1 MPVVHRDDQVQSFSS
16 WGSKLPPRPLT
27 RRWSPDAAGAPFN
40 PSGHGQGGEHY
51 RQAGFDRVAPGYVR
65 PVTSEVI
72 PDRAT
77 AYGERVRRRLTD
89 EMTIWLTTVGRDGTP
104 QPNPVGFLWDGGD
117 SLLTYNRT
125 EAKRLANIRR
135 QPLVSLN
142 FDSDGG
148 GGDIVVF
155 TGTAEILDDYPAVP
169 DNSAWL
175 EKYSEEIAARFGDAV
190 KFAETYSVPV
200 RIHLTRVR
208 GF

>member
-1 MPVVHRDDQVQSFSS
+1 M
-16 WGSKLPPRPLT
+16 T
-27 RRWSPDAAGAPFN
+27 
-40 PSGHGQGGEHY
+40 SG
-51 RQAGFDRVAPGYVR
+51 
-65 PVTSEVI
+65 VI

-77 AYGERVRRRLTD
+77 AYGERVRRRLTG

-117 SLLTYNRT
+117 SLLTYGQA
-125 EAKRLANIRR
+125 EARRLANIRR

-142 FDSDGG
+142 FDSNGG
-148 GGDIVVF
+148 NDVVVL

-169 DNSAWL
+169 ANPAWL
-175 EKYSEEIAARFGDAV
+175 EKYGEAIDARFGSAV
-190 KFAETYSVPV
+190 KFAERFSVPV